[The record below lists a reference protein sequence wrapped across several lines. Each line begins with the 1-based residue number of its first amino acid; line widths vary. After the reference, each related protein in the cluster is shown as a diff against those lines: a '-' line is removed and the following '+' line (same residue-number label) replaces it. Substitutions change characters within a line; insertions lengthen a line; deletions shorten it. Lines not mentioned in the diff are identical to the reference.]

1 LPSRKELADRLDQLE
16 RDLLIF
22 ATGGGAGAALTRSP
36 LLRRAAGGAALGLGR
51 AAGGA
56 ALRLSPA
63 MLLADL
69 VIRQEESFP
78 YQAGE
83 LVAEAAHRLDAYQAR
98 QPGPIQFGA
107 GMEVP
112 MPKKRKV
119 SKANRA
125 VAYAMKLLKS
135 GTKAFT
141 GADKGKL
148 PKGAFGMAVKA
159 AGLANPRTGGSTK
172 GKGKTKALA
181 RKIRSWWI

>member
-16 RDLLIF
+16 HDLLVF
-22 ATGGGAGAALTRSP
+22 ATGGATGAALGRSA

-63 MLLADL
+63 LLLADL
-69 VIRQEESFP
+69 VIRQEESLP

-83 LVAEAAHRLDAYQAR
+83 FVGEAAHRLDAYQAR

-107 GMEVP
+107 GLVV
-112 MPKKRKV
+112 PKKRKV

-135 GTKAFT
+135 GTRAST

-159 AGLANPRTGGSTK
+159 AGLANPKTGGSTR

-181 RKIRSWWI
+181 RKIKGWW